1 MELQGRYTELRN
13 LGLGIASITYDAP
26 PLIKKFADE
35 RKIEFPLL
43 SDQDHSI
50 VDRYGILNR
59 QYQPGDRNFG
69 IPHPGT
75 FILDRDGRVLA
86 RYFEEEYQY
95 RNTAASIALKV
106 GRPVR
111 GMAAPSRQSTPSLDL
126 ATFPTDQAV
135 APGHRFSIVLDLTPK
150 PGRSV
155 VAPGQHGYRVVAL
168 RLEASDNLRTYR
180 MSYLQQITELVVA
193 PRNERVPVY
202 AQPFRLVQD
211 VAIVVN
217 NETRQLAQK
226 PGSTVTLRGVLEYQ
240 SCSATTCSE
249 PQQVPLSWTV
259 RLTPLG

>member
-1 MELQGRYTELRN
+1 VELQARYSELRN
-13 LGLGIASITYDAP
+13 LGLGIASITYDTP

-35 RKIEFPLL
+35 RKIAFPIL
-43 SDQDHSI
+43 SDQDHTI
-50 VDRYGILNR
+50 VERYGILNR
-59 QYQPGDRNFG
+59 QYRPGDRNYG

-95 RNTAASIALKV
+95 RNTAASIALKI

-111 GMAAPSRQSTPSLDL
+111 GMASPSRQSMPSLDL
-126 ATFPTDQAV
+126 ATFLTDQAM
-135 APGHRFSIVLDLTPK
+135 APGHRFSIVLDVTPK
-150 PGRSV
+150 PGIRV

-168 RLEASDNLRTYR
+168 RLESSDNLRTYQT
-180 MSYLQQITELVVA
+180 SYPQSTEMDVA
-193 PRNERVPVY
+193 ARNERLPVY

-211 VAIVVN
+211 VAVVVN

-226 PGSTVTLRGVLEYQ
+226 PGSTFTLRGVLEYQ
-240 SCSATTCSE
+240 TCTESTCSE